1 MYPPPSRILQT
12 PIVGKQKQSGTW
24 SRGGDTEV
32 RIVVIDIEVLL
43 SFSSVSQK
51 ILNVEGIYHHCGAA
65 SFLVLRYIQ
74 GGSTFMPEM

>member
-43 SFSSVSQK
+43 SFSS
-51 ILNVEGIYHHCGAA
+51 LC
-65 SFLVLRYIQ
+65 LRKF
-74 GGSTFMPEM
+74 SM